1 LLGFTFDPSNFSR
14 DGVMREHSKERS
26 SDVEKAL
33 RACAGALGVLMAF
46 SLAINL
52 LLLASPLYMMQVFD
66 RVLASRSGDTLV
78 MLTLIATLA
87 IAVLTLLDAIRSQIL
102 VRIGGWLDD
111 RLGPSVF
118 SGALKAA
125 LRSDPARAAQGLR
138 DLGTMRGFLTGPA
151 ILPLLDAPWA
161 PIFIIALFAIHP
173 VLGLTGLAAGGLL
186 FGLALMN
193 EVLTKRP
200 LGRASLAAS
209 KTHQRAEAALR
220 NAEVIRAMGMGE
232 GVLRLWRHDSAG
244 TNEAQRA
251 AGVRGGTILAI
262 SRFVRLLVQT
272 VILGIGAWLVIRQEA
287 SAGAMFAS
295 AFLLGRALAPAEN
308 AIATWKSLVAARLAR
323 RRLEDLVGALPDE
336 QPGMALPR
344 PMGELVAERLVF
356 VPPGADEP
364 TLRGVSFELQP
375 GEVLGI
381 IGPSA
386 AGKSTLARLIAGT
399 WTPTAGKVRLDGAD
413 ISIWHDSGGS
423 HHIGYLPQDIEL
435 FSGSVR
441 ENIARLG
448 EAGPA
453 AVIEAAKL
461 VGLHELIMQL
471 PKGYNSEIGEAG
483 LRISGGQ
490 RQRIALAR
498 AIFGRPRMVVLD
510 EPNASLDHEGEEAL
524 HRAIAQLKELG
535 TTIVMIAHRP
545 SILGLADKLLVI
557 RNGMVD
563 AYGSRA
569 EVIAK
574 LNAPGPGRR
583 AVPMHAPADQP
594 QQQTA

>member
-1 LLGFTFDPSNFSR
+1 
-14 DGVMREHSKERS
+14 MKERS
-26 SDVEKAL
+26 KEHPSEVEKAL
-33 RACAGALGVLMAF
+33 RTCRGAFGVLMAF

-66 RVLASRSGDTLV
+66 RVLTSRSGDTLI
-78 MLTLIATLA
+78 MLTLITALA

-118 SGALKAA
+118 SGALKVA

-138 DLGTMRGFLTGPA
+138 DLGTLRGFLTGPA
-151 ILPLLDAPWA
+151 IMPLLDAPWA
-161 PIFIIALFAIHP
+161 PIFIIALFALHP

-186 FGLALMN
+186 FGLALLN
-193 EVLTKRP
+193 EVITKRP
-200 LGRASLAAS
+200 LGRANVAAA

-220 NAEVIRAMGMGE
+220 NAEVIRAMGMTE
-232 GVLRLWRHDSAG
+232 GVMRLWRHDNAG
-244 TNEAQRA
+244 AQEAQHA
-251 AGVRGGTILAI
+251 AGVRGGTILAVSKFI
-262 SRFVRLLVQT
+262 RLLVQT
-272 VILGIGAWLVIRQEA
+272 VIVGIGAWLVIHQEA

-308 AIATWKSLVAARLAR
+308 AIATWKSLVGARLAR
-323 RRLEDLVGALPDE
+323 RRLEDLVAALPD
-336 QPGMALPR
+336 QPPGMTLPR
-344 PMGELVAERLVF
+344 PMGELAVERVTF

-381 IGPSA
+381 VGPSA

-399 WTPTAGKVRLDGAD
+399 WTPTAGKVRLDGAE
-413 ISIWHDSGGS
+413 ISVWHDSGGS

-441 ENIARLG
+441 DNIARLG

-461 VGLHELIMQL
+461 VGLHELIMRL

-498 AIFGRPRMVVLD
+498 AIFGRPSLVVLD

-524 HRAIAQLKELG
+524 HRAIAQLKQLG
-535 TTIVMIAHRP
+535 TTVVMIAHRP
-545 SILGLADKLLVI
+545 SVLALADKLLVI

-583 AVPMHAPADQP
+583 AVPMPAHADQP
-594 QQQTA
+594 QQQIA